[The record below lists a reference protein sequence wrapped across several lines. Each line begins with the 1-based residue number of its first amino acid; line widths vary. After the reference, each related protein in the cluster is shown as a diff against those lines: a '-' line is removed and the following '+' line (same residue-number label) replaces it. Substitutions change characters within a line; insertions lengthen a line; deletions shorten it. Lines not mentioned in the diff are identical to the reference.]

1 MKQAV
6 FTFVFLITSILT
18 QAQWSV
24 DPANPTIVCDAANTQ
39 STVYALH
46 DGSGG
51 YYVFWR
57 DDRSATTATE
67 IYGQRYDANGTALW
81 QTNGRLIF
89 AQPNRDINHFHVIR
103 NFQGNLFFAVSQ
115 GLTNSGDTIVVIKTD
130 SAGNAL
136 WSQPTLVAGRTTG
149 VIYTSQ
155 VMLMEKDTGVYV
167 GYFLIH
173 TGGSQRIYMNR
184 VDDNGNRL
192 WAFNGILVPN
202 SGYGG
207 FGMYPDGFGGLYIYW
222 RQTNGAGTGLGVR
235 RMTENGTFLWASNV
249 NPASGTP
256 GLGYAYSV
264 IPDDNYGLIF
274 TWVEQI
280 GASIKM
286 ARIDSSGALVW
297 NPGVLPVCVAS
308 SGQDRCTIM
317 KNGNYFYVAWLD
329 NRPPANNSDV
339 YMQRFDMNGIPQWTV
354 DGIRCTSVN
363 TYVPNTRL
371 SPGSNGSVICTVDG
385 NLAAGGFV
393 TQKLNPDSTFAWGA
407 AGVKIAN
414 HTFNPSGTDYAMLTP
429 PDSGAVVFWASGGNI
444 YTARVNSNG
453 SMTGINNVSEQSNVM
468 LYPNPA
474 NDKIIL
480 RFTDIPENSKAEIKI
495 LNAVGSVVSNL
506 EVNDLSDEMRL
517 NTTSYNEGLYFINVV
532 LTTQQNVVSSSTRK
546 FIVNHK

>member
-1 MKQAV
+1 MKYSFLTLV
-6 FTFVFLITSILT
+6 FTIITTLAS
-18 QAQWSV
+18 AQWSV
-24 DPANPTIVCDAANTQ
+24 DPANPTIVCNAASTQ
-39 STVYALH
+39 SSVRALY
-46 DGSGG
+46 DGTGG

-57 DDRSATTATE
+57 DDRTAATTTA
-67 IYGQRYDANGTALW
+67 IYGQRYDANGNALW
-81 QTNGRLIF
+81 QTNGRLIY
-89 AQPNRDINHFHVIR
+89 AQPNRDVNYFHVIR
-103 NFQGNLFFAVSQ
+103 NFQGNLFFGITQ
-115 GLTNSGDTIVVIKTD
+115 GLSNSGDTIVVIKTD
-130 SAGNAL
+130 SAGTAMWN
-136 WSQPTLVAGRTTG
+136 QPTLVAGRTTG
-149 VIYTSQ
+149 IIYTADVQ
-155 VMLMEKDTGVYV
+155 LVEKDTGVYV
-167 GYFLIH
+167 GYFLIQ
-173 TGGSQRIYMNR
+173 TGGSERIYMNR

-207 FGMYPDGFGGLYIYW
+207 FGLYPDGFGGLYIYW

-235 RMTENGTFLWASNV
+235 RITENGTFLWASNV
-249 NPASGTP
+249 NPAAGTA

-264 IPDDNYGLIF
+264 IPDNNYGLIF

-339 YMQRFDMNGIPQWTV
+339 YMQRFDMNGVPQWTV

-371 SPGSNGSVICTVDG
+371 SPGSNGSIICTVDG

-393 TQKLNPDSTFAWGA
+393 TQKLNSDSTFGWGA

-414 HTFNPSGTDYAMLTP
+414 HTFNPSGNDYVMLTP
-429 PDSGAVVFWASGGNI
+429 PDSGTVVFWASGGDI

-453 SMTGINNVSEQSNVM
+453 TMTGLTSETEQSY
-468 LYPNPA
+468 LSIYPNPA
-474 NDKIIL
+474 S
-480 RFTDIPENSKAEIKI
+480 ENIQISFGIKPGNS
-495 LNAVGSVVSNL
+495 NAVVKIFNIVGEEITEFKNVDLTADL
-506 EVNDLSDEMRL
+506 EFSTISLENGIYIINALLLENGKVNNIIS
-517 NTTSYNEGLYFINVV
+517 
-532 LTTQQNVVSSSTRK
+532 RK
-546 FIVNHK
+546 FIVNH